1 MTVNDHVVRYQE
13 HVSSKSYD
21 ELVAAFEE
29 AVPDAGPGEPTRTL
43 ERVRDGDNSR
53 EAWEAAVAPLF
64 GPSGFTRVFSLDTG
78 QLISWYGKPAKA
90 KMYIYGNPIIAA
102 SMLVHDIRAAGRV
115 PLQILIYE
123 AENGEVTLGYDLPST
138 IMSRFGNKELDA
150 AALELDK
157 KLVAFAT
164 ELTGGET

>member
-1 MTVNDHVVRYQE
+1 
-13 HVSSKSYD
+13 
-21 ELVAAFEE
+21 
-29 AVPDAGPGEPTRTL
+29 
-43 ERVRDGDNSR
+43 
-53 EAWEAAVAPLF
+53 VAPLF

-164 ELTGGET
+164 ELTGAET

>member
-13 HVSSKSYD
+13 HVSTKSFD

-64 GPSGFTRVFSLDTG
+64 GPSGFTRVFSLDG
-78 QLISWYGKPAKA
+78 SAHQLVRQA
-90 KMYIYGNPIIAA
+90 
-102 SMLVHDIRAAGRV
+102 R
-115 PLQILIYE
+115 
-123 AENGEVTLGYDLPST
+123 
-138 IMSRFGNKELDA
+138 
-150 AALELDK
+150 
-157 KLVAFAT
+157 
-164 ELTGGET
+164 

>member
-1 MTVNDHVVRYQE
+1 MWCAIKSASAPRPTRNSSLRSRKRSPTPGPASPPGRSSVCVTASPVVRRGKRPWRRCLGRA
-13 HVSSKSYD
+13 VSPACS
-21 ELVAAFEE
+21 
-29 AVPDAGPGEPTRTL
+29 
-43 ERVRDGDNSR
+43 
-53 EAWEAAVAPLF
+53 
-64 GPSGFTRVFSLDTG
+64 PSTG
-78 QLISWYGKPAKA
+78 QLISWYGKPARA
-90 KMYIYGNPIIAA
+90 KTYIYGNAIIAA

-164 ELTGGET
+164 ELAGAG